1 MDWKE
6 RGDARMRR
14 FALWLA
20 LCLLLAPAVQADE
33 TADALD
39 AAFRRY
45 QTLGACVAVFEN
57 GEVTYTHCY
66 GVERPGGDEIT
77 PDTVFQVGSISKMI
91 AGIGLMQLVEEQGLS
106 LDADIGDLLGF
117 PVRHPEYANTPVTLR
132 QVMTHTAS
140 LRDSGDYQ
148 LALNGSPKML
158 SELFSRRASYAFQA
172 GAEPGT
178 RRVYSNFGGGLAGSL
193 IEALSG
199 MNLDAYMRERVF
211 EPLGITAAYQCALL
225 PEDVP
230 VAAMYHMP
238 QRRLGKDP
246 RSETVADEACN
257 PQRHYGLT
265 AGKLLISAP
274 DLCKLAI
281 LLCDGG
287 VCESARILKES
298 TVAEMLARQDYRGSV
313 ACESGNGLY
322 VNIIT
327 DDVTEGRTLY
337 GHGGKAYGMLCA
349 AYFDPESRT
358 GVAMLTN
365 GCNNVSVHNNVGML
379 SRQIIT
385 LCYRELI
392 DPGHTVEDPFAVE

>member
-1 MDWKE
+1 
-6 RGDARMRR
+6 MRR
-14 FALWLA
+14 LAGFLA
-20 LCLLLAPAVQADE
+20 LCLLLCSAARADE

-66 GVERPGGDEIT
+66 GVERPGGANVT
-77 PDTVFQVGSISKMI
+77 PGTVFQVGSISKMA
-91 AGIGLMQLVEEQGLS
+91 AGIGLMRLVEEQGLS

-117 PVRHPEYANTPVTLR
+117 SVRHPEYPNTPVTLR

-148 LALNGSPKML
+148 LALSGSPKPL
-158 SELFSRRASYAFQA
+158 GDLFGSRAAYAFRA
-172 GAEPGT
+172 GSEPGT
-178 RRVYSNFGGGLAGSL
+178 ERVYSNFGGGLAGSL

-246 RSETVADEACN
+246 RSETAADETCD
-257 PQRHYGLT
+257 PQRHYGFT

-274 DLCKLAI
+274 DLCKLAT

-287 VCESARILKES
+287 VCGNARILKES
-298 TVAEMLARQDYRGSV
+298 TTAEMLARQDFRGSV
-313 ACESGNGLY
+313 ACESGSGLY
-322 VNIIT
+322 LNIIT

-349 AYFDPESRT
+349 AYFDPIDRT
-358 GVAMLTN
+358 GVVMLTN
-365 GCNNVSVHNNVGML
+365 GCQNRSVHNNVGML

-385 LCYRELI
+385 LCYRHVI